1 MRKFGIRA
9 SLAASMAIASMLTAG
24 SWVGADDGHH
34 KVRANLSGYQ
44 ETPSTLSTPATG
56 KFTAKIDND
65 AQTID
70 YKLSYEGF
78 ETTAMAA
85 HIHLGARAT
94 SGGVSAFL
102 CGGGNK
108 PACPATAGTV
118 TGTITAADII
128 GPAAQGIAPG
138 EFAEVVRAIRAGAVY
153 ANVHSAARPGGE
165 IRGQLRGDDDDD
177 DNDH

>member
-1 MRKFGIRA
+1 MQKLRIRE
-9 SLAASMAIASMLTAG
+9 SLAAGLAVAFLLCAG
-24 SWVGADDGHH
+24 SRAGADDQRH
-34 KVRANLSGYQ
+34 KFRAKLSGYQ

-70 YKLSYEGF
+70 YELSYEGF

-102 CGGGNK
+102 CGGGTK

-118 TGTITAADII
+118 TGTITPADII
-128 GPAAQGIAPG
+128 GPVAQGIAPG

-153 ANVHSAARPGGE
+153 ANVHSTARPGGE
-165 IRGQLRGDDDDD
+165 IRGQLRGDNDD
-177 DNDH
+177 DNDDN

>member
-1 MRKFGIRA
+1 MQRLRIRA
-9 SLAASMAIASMLTAG
+9 TLTAGLAIASLLCAG
-24 SWVGADDGHH
+24 SWAGADDDHH
-34 KVRANLSGYQ
+34 KVKANLSGYQ
-44 ETPSTLSTPATG
+44 ETPATLSTPATG
-56 KFTAKIDND
+56 KLTAKIDND

-78 ETTAMAA
+78 ETAAMAA

-108 PACPATAGTV
+108 PACPPAAGTV
-118 TGTITAADII
+118 TGTITPADII

-153 ANVHSAARPGGE
+153 ANVHSMARPGGE
-165 IRGQLRGDDDDD
+165 IRGQLRGDDDEDD
-177 DNDH
+177 DN